1 MADQSDEIHD
11 FDNTVVAILD
21 RDPALRDAE
30 ASLTAAGYEIEVL
43 RGQEGKEHL
52 DPTAHSGTEATI
64 KRLLNAFGDQ
74 DRILERLG
82 KSLDEGH
89 VVISVDSKPDDAD
102 QAINILRDH
111 GGEYIWKLGTWTFT
125 RIGE

>member
-21 RDPALRDAE
+21 RDPGLKDAE
-30 ASLTAAGYEIEVL
+30 ASLTAAGYEFELL
-43 RGQEGKEHL
+43 RGEEGKQHL
-52 DPTAHSGTEATI
+52 DPAAHSGTEATI

-74 DRILERLG
+74 DRILERLEKG
-82 KSLDEGH
+82 LDEGRL
-89 VVISVDSKPDDAD
+89 VISVDAKPDDAD
-102 QAINILRDH
+102 RAISILRDH

>member
-1 MADQSDEIHD
+1 MAERSDEIHD

-21 RDPALRDAE
+21 RDPAVRDAE

-43 RGQEGKEHL
+43 RGEAGKRHL
-52 DPTAHSGTEATI
+52 DPEAHGGAGATI

-74 DRILERLG
+74 QRILERLE
-82 KSLDEGH
+82 KRLDQGQ

-102 QAINILRDH
+102 EAIDILRDH